1 MKKFKLNNVALVY
14 FGISWLIGIIIILL
28 MIFETQDELALGLL
42 FLSAFNLIINLF
54 SILLLFVLYYVF
66 PENKTEFKNSAVM
79 LFFNFPILIALYILL
94 IYNL

>member
-1 MKKFKLNNVALVY
+1 MKKYKINNVALIY
-14 FGISWLIGIIIILL
+14 FCISWLIGILIILL
-28 MIFETQDELALGLL
+28 IVFETQDELVYSLL

-79 LFFNFPILIALYILL
+79 LFFNFPILIVLYILL

>member
-28 MIFETQDELALGLL
+28 MILETQDELALGLL

-79 LFFNFPILIALYILL
+79 LFFNFPILIVLYILL

>member
-66 PENKTEFKNSAVM
+66 PENKKEFKNSAVM
-79 LFFNFPILIALYILL
+79 LFFNFPILIMLYILL